1 MSVEQEKLYA
11 ASRIVAMVAD
21 CLLDY
26 ASCEGEVGT
35 YDLLELVGRLDLAV
49 DAIRLVNG
57 ACD

>member
-26 ASCEGEVGT
+26 ASCEGEVSI

>member
-1 MSVEQEKLYA
+1 MATSQEKLYA

-26 ASCEGEVGT
+26 TSCGGEIST
-35 YDLLELVGRLDLAV
+35 YDLLELVGRLDIVV
-49 DAIRLVNG
+49 DAIRQVNG